1 MFASVDIFANGKQC
15 AMNCSQTMFA
25 NNIRWVHALK
35 NTVHRFVHDILWIDI
50 CSLLLNKM
58 LNKYGEN

>member
-35 NTVHRFVHDILWIDI
+35 NGSQIRSRHFKNWYLFFT
-50 CSLLLNKM
+50 SK
-58 LNKYGEN
+58 ENVE